1 LAIGYEGITSFTFH
15 QGRFAG
21 VVNGTDL
28 NSIQRYLLGSARVG
42 SNPAGVEAFCQS
54 RWSLHQVNLCPF
66 SPFCAASHSLLL
78 LLSYNISWPNAFSCL
93 LPGLDC
99 VSVVVTFRASPHAV
113 VLGIHALVTLL
124 MAVKSSTYELV
135 GHEDDQVKWPGSYSA
150 DVENAIP
157 RKVNLLQANTT
168 IRNTI
173 ESPLSIFPCIHIY
186 PAKQST
192 TMVKIPRMI
201 STPMSTMTIVSK
213 CSP

>member
-1 LAIGYEGITSFTFH
+1 
-15 QGRFAG
+15 
-21 VVNGTDL
+21 L

-54 RWSLHQVNLCPF
+54 RWSLRQVNLCPF
-66 SPFCAASHSLLL
+66 SPICAASHSLLL
-78 LLSYNISWPNAFSCL
+78 LLSYNIRWPNAFSCL
-93 LPGLDC
+93 LPGLDR
-99 VSVVVTFRASPHAV
+99 VSVVVTFRPSPHAV
-113 VLGIHALVTLL
+113 VLGLHPSFRAPLSHPRNGCKMSITRLQ
-124 MAVKSSTYELV
+124 YEDNQA
-135 GHEDDQVKWPGSYSA
+135 HWPGSYSA
-150 DVENAIP
+150 DVENAIQK
-157 RKVNLLQANTT
+157 KVNLLQANTT

-192 TMVKIPRMI
+192 TIVKIPRMI